1 MHIIRPSP
9 PPPLAY
15 MNDQGGLKVLHYT
28 SFSSESFRRRF
39 LRQNVPQAGIGRD
52 AGVELY
58 TKCTEKRSY
67 KDISVLL
74 QFWRFHPSIWG
85 FQPSITPP
93 FRVIQFYGKKYELL
107 LFFRQHLT
115 ICFVPEF
122 VNLQLYVKT
131 WSELVIFLV
140 IFIYEISNKVLAKY
154 FYFTFI
160 YLFT

>member
-1 MHIIRPSP
+1 MDGFS
-9 PPPLAY
+9 
-15 MNDQGGLKVLHYT
+15 YT
-28 SFSSESFRRRF
+28 GFSSESFRRRF
-39 LRQNVPQAGIGRD
+39 LRQNVPQAKTGR
-52 AGVELY
+52 AGRVELY
-58 TKCTEKRSY
+58 KKCTEKQSY
-67 KDISVLL
+67 VLISVLL

-93 FRVIQFYGKKYELL
+93 FRVIRFYENKYELL
-107 LFFRQHLT
+107 LFFRQHRT

-160 YLFT
+160 YLFPNVYQ